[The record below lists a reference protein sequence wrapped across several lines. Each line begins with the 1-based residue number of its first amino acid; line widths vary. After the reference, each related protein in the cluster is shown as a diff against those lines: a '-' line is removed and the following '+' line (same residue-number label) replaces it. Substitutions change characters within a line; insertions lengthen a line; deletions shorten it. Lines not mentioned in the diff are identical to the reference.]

1 MTRGN
6 SNEKGQQ
13 MIRHMTR
20 AAVAATVLSLGLTV
34 APAPAAASAIESA
47 CNSSGRAAANRA
59 LCRCIQ
65 GVADATLTWGDQ
77 RRAARFFRDPDQAQ
91 QVRMSKS
98 AADNAFWARYRAF
111 GDMAEVYCA
120 R

>member
-1 MTRGN
+1 MKT
-6 SNEKGQQ
+6 KPVW
-13 MIRHMTR
+13 I
-20 AAVAATVLSLGLTV
+20 AAGALLLAVTLST
-34 APAPAAASAIESA
+34 APTPVIAGPIESA

-65 GVADATLTWGDQ
+65 GAADATLTRSDQ

-98 AADNAFWARYRAF
+98 AADTAFWTRYRAF
-111 GDMAEVYCA
+111 GDMAEAYCA
-120 R
+120 RG